1 MIEVGSHLIMDL
13 ARDTLSYCSEL
24 VHQGTNWLL
33 VAPLSVRIAG
43 FLVASYGAYW
53 VWFFRG
59 TRRVRSKVSLDGK
72 TVIITGANAGIGR
85 ETAVDLASRGARVIM
100 ACRNPTKAQAALAEV
115 RQRSGSDNVVFKQVD
130 TSDLKSVRAFAD
142 QILKEE
148 DRLDILIN
156 NAGIGGD
163 RNSVQSEGFDIVMT
177 TNHVGHFVLTMAL
190 IDLLKKSAP
199 SRIISVSSLAHVFIS
214 DPAMVDYSNKLAEG
228 ISVRYRYARSKL
240 ANVHFTKELA
250 RRLAGTNVTAYS
262 LHPGTIFTNI
272 LKSTLTTVGK
282 KIRYYL
288 FTPLLWLF
296 LLSEKDGAQTT
307 IYCAIDESVTQH
319 SGGYF
324 ANCQLA
330 KESKLAKDMALAK
343 QLWDVSCEATGID
356 PNKLSA

>member
-1 MIEVGSHLIMDL
+1 MDL
-13 ARDTLSYCSEL
+13 VRDTLSYCSEL
-24 VHQGTNWLL
+24 VHQGTNWFL
-33 VAPLSVRIAG
+33 VAPLSVRVSG
-43 FLVASYGAYW
+43 FLVAAYGAYR
-53 VWFFRG
+53 VWFYG
-59 TRRVRSKVSLDGK
+59 STRRVKSKARLDGK

-115 RQRSGSDNVVFKQVD
+115 RQRSGSNNVVFKQVD

-156 NAGIGGD
+156 NAGIYKVQD
-163 RNSVQSEGFDIVMT
+163 CSVSPEGFDIVMA
-177 TNHVGHFVLTMAL
+177 TNHVGHFVLTMTL
-190 IDLLKKSAP
+190 MDLLKKSAP
-199 SRIISVSSLAHVFIS
+199 SRIINVSSVAHSFIS
-214 DPAMVDYSNKLAEG
+214 DPAIIDYSNKASEG
-228 ISVRYRYARSKL
+228 LNGFQRYTKSKL
-240 ANVHFTKELA
+240 ANLHFAKELA
-250 RRLAGTNVTAYS
+250 RHLAGSNVTAYS
-262 LHPGTIFTNI
+262 LHPGTIYTNVVQTSI
-272 LKSTLTTVGK
+272 NSVGK
-282 KIRYYL
+282 LKIFIL
-288 FTPLLWLF
+288 PIIWLF

-324 ANCQLA
+324 ANCQLG
-330 KESKLAKDMALAK
+330 KESKLAKDMTLSK